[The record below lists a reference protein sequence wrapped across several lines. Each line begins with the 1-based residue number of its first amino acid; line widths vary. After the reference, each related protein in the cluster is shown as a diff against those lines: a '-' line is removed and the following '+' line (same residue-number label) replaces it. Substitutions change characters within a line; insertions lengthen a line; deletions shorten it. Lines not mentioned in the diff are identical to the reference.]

1 MKADPSSTTIYH
13 QLSDEALIALV
24 LCSGAEQAYT
34 ALVRRYERLL
44 EVVIGRYLSDPE
56 AVKEVRQ
63 DTFIRAFRAL
73 AGFRGESK
81 FSTWLCK
88 IATSVTI
95 SRLRTRRYDAWAAL
109 EDVPACLEAHSY
121 DGGTALE
128 TSETHAMLHQA
139 IGQLNPQDAVALNLF
154 YLREQSIEEIGQ
166 LTGWTK
172 LKIRSRLCR
181 ARQRLRSV
189 LEARV

>member
-1 MKADPSSTTIYH
+1 MQATSANTLSYN

-24 LCSGAEQAYT
+24 LCSGVEQAYT
-34 ALVRRYERLL
+34 ALVKRYERLL
-44 EVVIGRYLSDPE
+44 QVVIGRYISDPE
-56 AVKEVRQ
+56 AVKDVRQ

-73 AGFRGESK
+73 ADFRGESK

-88 IATSVTI
+88 IATSLTI
-95 SRLRTRRYDAWAAL
+95 NRLRTRRYAAWTAL
-109 EDVPACLEAHSY
+109 EDSPLLLEEPSC

-128 TSETHAMLHQA
+128 MRETHALLHRA

-154 YLREQSIEEIGQ
+154 YLREHSIEEIGQ